1 MNYKILTIIILTIFI
16 YLQLVSCSFK
26 ESPEK
31 SYKWQL
37 TFEDNF
43 DTFDTTKWNTVYE
56 SGGRT
61 NWANKDLQWYEDS
74 NVIAENGILKI
85 ISKKESVYGKD
96 LHGEKQFEFT
106 SGIICSSERFLQAYG
121 KWEIKVR
128 FPFRKGF
135 WPAFWLVPKQN
146 PTLPEIDVFE
156 YYGIDKNLMTSAHH
170 WGIDYPNYS
179 GLYEGKSAP
188 FYYVNAIETEGDFE
202 NVWMIWTFECFPDN
216 MIWKLNGN
224 TVFESSEGIPTSP
237 LYMIANVA
245 VKDHEAN
252 DLEVDNSE
260 IPYIMEIDFI
270 KVYKMVPVGD

>member
-1 MNYKILTIIILTIFI
+1 MNYKFLSRTVLFIFI
-16 YLQLVSCSFK
+16 YLMFLSFNIK
-26 ESPEK
+26 DTAGNNYNWE
-31 SYKWQL
+31 L

-43 DTFDTTKWNTVYE
+43 NSLDLSKWQRVYE

-61 NWANKDLQWYEDS
+61 NWANKDLQWYRDE
-74 NVIAENGILKI
+74 NVSTENGILKI
-85 ISKKESVYGKD
+85 TAKKESVYGKD

-106 SGIICSSERFLQAYG
+106 SGLICSSNGFLQAYG

-146 PTLPEIDVFE
+146 PTLPEIDIFE

-179 GLYEGKSAP
+179 GLYEGKSEP
-188 FYYVNAIETEGDFE
+188 FYYVKAVETEGEFE
-202 NVWMIWTFECFPDN
+202 DRWMIWTFECFPDK
-216 MIWKLNGN
+216 MIWRLDDKV
-224 TVFESSEGIPTSP
+224 VFEATQGIPTNP

-252 DLEVDNSE
+252 DREVDLSE
-260 IPYIMEIDFI
+260 IPFVMEIDYI
-270 KVYKMVPVGD
+270 RVYRMVPESR